1 MKKPNHGPR
10 EAIENT
16 QEDLKRL
23 KALHTNFMNFYWD
36 YHTKATPEQIAAACS
51 VNRAFDEVVA
61 KLEILKEQ
69 MK

>member
-1 MKKPNHGPR
+1 VKPKHIPQ

-23 KALHTNFMNFYWD
+23 KALQTNFMNFYWD
-36 YHTKATPEQIAAACS
+36 RHTKATPEQIAAACS
-51 VNRAFDEVVA
+51 VNIAFDQLIA

>member
-1 MKKPNHGPR
+1 VKPKHIPQ

-23 KALHTNFMNFYWD
+23 KALQTNFMNFYWD
-36 YHTKATPEQIAAACS
+36 RHTKATPEQIAAACN
-51 VNRAFDEVVA
+51 VNIAFDQLIA
-61 KLEILKEQ
+61 KLEILKEK